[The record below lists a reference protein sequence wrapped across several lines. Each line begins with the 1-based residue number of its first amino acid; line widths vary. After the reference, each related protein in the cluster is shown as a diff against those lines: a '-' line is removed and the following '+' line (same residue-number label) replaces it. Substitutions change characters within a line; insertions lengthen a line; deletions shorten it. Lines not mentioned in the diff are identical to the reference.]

1 MIARGAASLARAS
14 AKKPAHH
21 GRIPTDIF
29 AAGYEAEGV
38 NSLAGVSM
46 ATNLAR

>member
-1 MIARGAASLARAS
+1 MIARDAANLARAS
-14 AKKPAHH
+14 AKKPVHL
-21 GRIPTDIF
+21 GRIPTDIS

-38 NSLAGVSM
+38 NSLAGVSK